1 AVAVLLHLQSP
12 TPKGTTMLPS
22 TSRRTKRLIALGAG
36 VVAVALAV
44 TGCSSSSGSSSGS
57 GDKNYK
63 ITFLHKNLGN
73 PYFDT
78 SDKGGE
84 TAVKSF

>member
-1 AVAVLLHLQSP
+1 
-12 TPKGTTMLPS
+12 MLPS
-22 TSRRTKRLIALGAG
+22 TSRRTKRLFALGAG

-44 TGCSSSSGSSSGS
+44 TGCSSGSNGSGS
-57 GDKNYK
+57 GSGSKNYK
-63 ITFLHKNLGN
+63 ITFLPKNLGN

-84 TAVKSF
+84 T